1 MDLKQNTKFLWLYTA
16 ILFSFALILI
26 IFAGLTQNNFQKEI
40 AESDKE
46 NKTMLEQI
54 EVLKAENA
62 KLSDEIKSISEK
74 LELSETEKAELNVY
88 KENGEKIFEAYQ
100 QLNKG
105 KHNTAVSM
113 VKQLDTEQ
121 LTPMQLYLYKIIIQY

>member
-62 KLSDEIKSISEK
+62 KLSDEIKAISEK
-74 LELSETEKAELNVY
+74 LELSETEKAELNIY

-113 VKQLDTEQ
+113 VKELNTEQ

>member
-1 MDLKQNTKFLWLYTA
+1 MKQNTKFLWLYTA

-40 AESDKE
+40 EESDKT

-54 EVLKAENA
+54 ETLKNENA
-62 KLSDEIKSISEK
+62 KLSEELKTISEN
-74 LELSETEKAELNVY
+74 LELAKTENEELTVY

-100 QLNKG
+100 LLNKG
-105 KHNTAVSM
+105 RNESAVS
-113 VKQLDTEQ
+113 KIQDLDTDL

>member
-1 MDLKQNTKFLWLYTA
+1 MINLDQ
-16 ILFSFALILI
+16 
-26 IFAGLTQNNFQKEI
+26 
-40 AESDKE
+40 
-46 NKTMLEQI
+46 
-54 EVLKAENA
+54 
-62 KLSDEIKSISEK
+62 
-74 LELSETEKAELNVY
+74 LSETEKAELNIY

>member
-1 MDLKQNTKFLWLYTA
+1 MDVKQNIKFLWLYTA

-40 AESDKE
+40 AESDKANE
-46 NKTMLEQI
+46 TMLEQI

-62 KLSDEIKSISEK
+62 KLSEEIKAISEK
-74 LELSETEKAELNVY
+74 LELSETEKAELNIY

>member
-40 AESDKE
+40 AENDKE

-62 KLSDEIKSISEK
+62 KLSDEIKTISEK
-74 LELSETEKAELNVY
+74 LELSETEKAELNIY

-113 VKQLDTEQ
+113 VKELNTEE

>member
-40 AESDKE
+40 AESDKANE
-46 NKTMLEQI
+46 TMLEQI

-62 KLSDEIKSISEK
+62 KLSEEIKAISEK
-74 LELSETEKAELNVY
+74 LELSETEKAELNIY

>member
-1 MDLKQNTKFLWLYTA
+1 MKQNTKFLWLYTA

-40 AESDKE
+40 AENDKE

-54 EVLKAENA
+54 EVLKTENA
-62 KLSDEIKSISEK
+62 KLSEEIKAISEQ
-74 LELSETEKAELNVY
+74 LELSETEKAELTAY
-88 KENGEKIFEAYQ
+88 KENSEKIFEAYQ
-100 QLNKG
+100 LLNKG
-105 KHNTAVSM
+105 KHNSAVSM
-113 VKQLDTEQ
+113 AKELDTEK

>member
-1 MDLKQNTKFLWLYTA
+1 MKQNTKFLWLYTA

-40 AESDKE
+40 AESDKANE
-46 NKTMLEQI
+46 TMLEQI

-62 KLSDEIKSISEK
+62 KLSEEIKAISEK
-74 LELSETEKAELNVY
+74 LELSETEKAELNIY

>member
-1 MDLKQNTKFLWLYTA
+1 MKQNTKFLWLYTA

-40 AESDKE
+40 EESDKT

-54 EVLKAENA
+54 ETLKTENA
-62 KLSDEIKSISEK
+62 KLSEELKTISEN
-74 LELSETEKAELNVY
+74 LELTNTENEELKIY

-100 QLNKG
+100 LLNKG
-105 KHNTAVSM
+105 RNESAVN
-113 VKQLDTEQ
+113 KIQDIDTEL

>member
-40 AESDKE
+40 AESDKANE
-46 NKTMLEQI
+46 TMLEQI
-54 EVLKAENA
+54 EVLKTENA
-62 KLSDEIKSISEK
+62 KLSEEIKAISEK
-74 LELSETEKAELNVY
+74 LELSETEKAELNIY

>member
-40 AESDKE
+40 AESDKANE
-46 NKTMLEQI
+46 TMLEQI
-54 EVLKAENA
+54 GVLKTENA
-62 KLSDEIKSISEK
+62 KLSEEIKAISEK
-74 LELSETEKAELNVY
+74 LELSETEKAELNIY

>member
-1 MDLKQNTKFLWLYTA
+1 MKQNTKFLWLYTA

-54 EVLKAENA
+54 EMLKNENA
-62 KLSDEIKSISEK
+62 KLSEEIKTISEN
-74 LELSETEKAELNVY
+74 LELVNAENEELKLY

-105 KHNTAVSM
+105 KHNSAVSM